1 MTISPVAGSAQGAA
15 NTLRETYRRV
25 MDRVGEA
32 AVRSG
37 RTAEHVHVVA
47 VTKYASMDQVRQ
59 LVELG
64 HADLGENHVQQL
76 AQRVPHM
83 EEFLVRKRT
92 LGHASSK
99 THDATPPQV
108 RWHMIGNLQRNKVK
122 QCVPLVNL
130 IHSVDTLRIAD
141 ELHSFGARYDRVI
154 DVLMQV
160 NISGE
165 TTKYGVA
172 PPAVLHLLEQLDSMM
187 HLRVRG
193 LMTMAP
199 HYDHPEQ
206 TRGVFA
212 RCRELFEEAQAVGVV
227 GDQFNLLS
235 MGMTEDFEVA
245 IEEGSNLVRIG
256 RAFFGEPQG

>member
-1 MTISPVAGSAQGAA
+1 
-15 NTLRETYRRV
+15 
-25 MDRVGEA
+25 MDRVAEA
-32 AVRSG
+32 AQRSG
-37 RTAEHVHVVA
+37 RPPEAVHVVA
-47 VTKYASMDQVRQ
+47 VTKYAAMDQVRQ

-64 HADLGENHVQQL
+64 HADLGENQVQQL
-76 AQRVPHM
+76 AQRVPHI
-83 EEFLVRKRT
+83 EEFLARKRT

-122 QCVPLVNL
+122 QCIPLVNL
-130 IHSVDTLRIAD
+130 VHSVDTLRIAD
-141 ELHSFGARYDRVI
+141 ELHSFGARYDRTV

-165 TTKYGVA
+165 STKYGVS

-193 LMTMAP
+193 IMTIAP
-199 HYDHPEQ
+199 HYENPEE
-206 TRGVFA
+206 TRSIFS
-212 RCRELFEEAQAVGVV
+212 RCRELFEEAKTSGVT
-227 GDQFNLLS
+227 GEHFNLLS
-235 MGMTEDFEVA
+235 MGMTEDYEVA
-245 IEEGSNLVRIG
+245 IEEGSNVVRIG